1 MNAIKRYFRDE
12 TGMYI
17 DLCQLKKLPEIDTLI
32 DVGVGPMGTPEL
44 YNLFPAAKL
53 ILIDPL
59 FETKEYISK
68 NLYDRDVT
76 FYQNGVGEAPGN
88 LVINIESEIGR
99 SSLLE
104 VTDINY
110 EGSPVER
117 RTIDLCTMDSLIQGN
132 QDYGRIG
139 IKIDT
144 EGYELSV
151 IRGASETLKST
162 TFVLAEV
169 RHNHDSFKGCY
180 KLHDFILEMHQ
191 NDFLLSMIITAKPF
205 IADLVF
211 QPKRLLLQNK

>member
-1 MNAIKRYFRDE
+1 MSEIKRYFRDE

-17 DLCQLKKLPEIDTLI
+17 DLGQLNKLPEIDTLI

-44 YNLFPAAKL
+44 YDLFPDAKL

-59 FETKEYISK
+59 FETNEFISS
-68 NLYDRDVT
+68 NLSNRDVT
-76 FYQNGVGEAPGN
+76 YYQNGVGDSPGN

-117 RTIDLCTMDSLIQGN
+117 RSIVLCTMDSLIQGH
-132 QDYGRIG
+132 QGLGRLG

-144 EGYELSV
+144 EGFELSV
-151 IRGASETLKST
+151 IRGAAETLKST
-162 TFVLAEV
+162 SFVLAEV

-180 KLHDFILEMHQ
+180 RLHDFILEMQ
-191 NDFLLSMIITAKPF
+191 RNDFILSMIVTAKPF

-211 QPKRLLLQNK
+211 QPKRLLFPNE